1 MKKMKGGQY
10 MELYSD
16 TSKDWHNKGSVPNLA
31 VNLDVGINEY
41 MFGRT
46 TPNNN
51 FIVST
56 GLVKKPYGV
65 EMIGGSKKKVV
76 DEKKPK
82 KKIVEDKPKKKTV
95 DEKKS
100 KKKTVNE
107 TKSKKKPVDEKKP
120 KKKIIKDEKSESI
133 INKIKKIINKK

>member
-16 TSKDWHNKGSVPNLA
+16 TSKDWHNKGSIPNLA

-41 MFGRT
+41 TFGRT

-65 EMIGGSKKKVV
+65 EMVGGSKKKVV
-76 DEKKPK
+76 DKKKPK
-82 KKIVEDKPKKKTV
+82 KKPV
-95 DEKKS
+95 DEKKP
-100 KKKTVNE
+100 
-107 TKSKKKPVDEKKP
+107 KKKPVDEKKP

-133 INKIKKIINKK
+133 LNKIKKIINKK

>member
-10 MELYSD
+10 MQLYSD
-16 TSKDWHNKGSVPNLA
+16 TSKDWYNKGSVPNLA

-41 MFGRT
+41 TFGRT

-51 FIVST
+51 FIVAT

-65 EMIGGSKKKVV
+65 EMIGGSKKKPV

-82 KKIVEDKPKKKTV
+82 KKPV
-95 DEKKS
+95 DEKKL
-100 KKKTVNE
+100 
-107 TKSKKKPVDEKKP
+107 KKKPIDEKKP

-133 INKIKKIINKK
+133 LNKIKKIINKK

>member
-10 MELYSD
+10 MQLYSD
-16 TSKDWHNKGSVPNLA
+16 TSKDWHNKGSIPNLA

-41 MFGRT
+41 TFGRT

-76 DEKKPK
+76 DEKKS
-82 KKIVEDKPKKKTV
+82 KKTPV

-100 KKKTVNE
+100 KKKT
-107 TKSKKKPVDEKKP
+107 VDEKKP

-133 INKIKKIINKK
+133 LNKIKKIINKK

>member
-1 MKKMKGGQY
+1 MKGGQY

-51 FIVST
+51 FIVAT

-65 EMIGGSKKKVV
+65 EMIGGSMKKPIGEKKPKKKPV

-82 KKIVEDKPKKKTV
+82 KKPV

-100 KKKTVNE
+100 KKKT
-107 TKSKKKPVDEKKP
+107 VDEKKP

>member
-1 MKKMKGGQY
+1 MKGGQY

-51 FIVST
+51 FIVAT

-65 EMIGGSKKKVV
+65 EMIGGSMKKPIG
-76 DEKKPK
+76 EKKP
-82 KKIVEDKPKKKTV
+82 
-95 DEKKS
+95 
-100 KKKTVNE
+100 
-107 TKSKKKPVDEKKP
+107 KKKPVDEKKP

>member
-1 MKKMKGGQY
+1 MTLKKPNIKKMKGGEY

-16 TSKDWHNKGSVPNLA
+16 TSKDWHDKGSIPNLA

-51 FIVST
+51 FIVAT

-65 EMIGGSKKKVV
+65 EMIGGSKKKSI
-76 DEKKPK
+76 PK
-82 KKIVEDKPKKKTV
+82 
-95 DEKKS
+95 
-100 KKKTVNE
+100 N
-107 TKSKKKPVDEKKP
+107 
-120 KKKIIKDEKSESI
+120 KDEKSSKKKDEKPSKKKEEKPSKKKEEKTESA

>member
-1 MKKMKGGQY
+1 MKGGQY
-10 MELYSD
+10 MQLYSD
-16 TSKDWHNKGSVPNLA
+16 TSKDWHNKGSIPNLA

-41 MFGRT
+41 TFGRT

-76 DEKKPK
+76 DEKKS
-82 KKIVEDKPKKKTV
+82 KKTPV

-100 KKKTVNE
+100 KKKT
-107 TKSKKKPVDEKKP
+107 VDEKKP

-133 INKIKKIINKK
+133 LNKIKKIINKK

>member
-1 MKKMKGGQY
+1 MKGGQY

-16 TSKDWHNKGSVPNLA
+16 TSKDWHNKGSIPNLA

-51 FIVST
+51 FIVVT

-65 EMIGGSKKKVV
+65 EMIGGSKKKPV
-76 DEKKPK
+76 DEKPK
-82 KKIVEDKPKKKTV
+82 KKSV
-95 DEKKS
+95 DEKP
-100 KKKTVNE
+100 
-107 TKSKKKPVDEKKP
+107 KKKPVDEKKP

-133 INKIKKIINKK
+133 VNKIKKIINKK

>member
-1 MKKMKGGQY
+1 MKGGQY

-51 FIVST
+51 FIVAT

-65 EMIGGSKKKVV
+65 EMIGGSMKKTV

-82 KKIVEDKPKKKTV
+82 KKHV

-100 KKKTVNE
+100 KKKPVDE
-107 TKSKKKPVDEKKP
+107 KKFKKKTVDEKKP